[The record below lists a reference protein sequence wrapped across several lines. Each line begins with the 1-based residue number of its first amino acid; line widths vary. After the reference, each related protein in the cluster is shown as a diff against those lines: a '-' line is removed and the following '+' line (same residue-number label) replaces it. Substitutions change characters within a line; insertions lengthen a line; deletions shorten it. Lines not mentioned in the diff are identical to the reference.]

1 MSPSIPSPPDPGRF
15 LSIVSP
21 ATSSPGLFEGSDGFG
36 HRNAARPPFGHVVG
50 GTVSV
55 GLVDGDTLGLVEG
68 DVLGLV
74 STGGVVGGVVDV
86 IVGGCT

>member
-1 MSPSIPSPPDPGRF
+1 
-15 LSIVSP
+15 
-21 ATSSPGLFEGSDGFG
+21 
-36 HRNAARPPFGHVVG
+36 
-50 GTVSV
+50 VSV

-86 IVGGCT
+86 IVGGCTWMYVWPDATPTKSIDMSMMTRRATLALHTPFLGICGRFLPKLSSPPTSD